1 MWIILKFH
9 KKKISFLKKDFKEKL
24 GNDIIFYSPKLLIE
38 KINNKKIVKKEF
50 SVLGDYIFFYHK
62 KINQNMLNHLQFSR
76 GLKYFLEGCL
86 GSQKEIEFFINRCK
100 KLENEKGY
108 ISKSLFEIIEL
119 EKYEFLSGPFRN
131 QIFKILKIQNKK
143 INILIGKFK
152 TYIKKEDYLFQPIKS

>member
-62 KINQNMLNHLQFSR
+62 KINQNMLNHLQFEVFLR
-76 GLKYFLEGCL
+76 GVFRLTKR
-86 GSQKEIEFFINRCK
+86 NR
-100 KLENEKGY
+100 
-108 ISKSLFEIIEL
+108 
-119 EKYEFLSGPFRN
+119 
-131 QIFKILKIQNKK
+131 IFYK
-143 INILIGKFK
+143 
-152 TYIKKEDYLFQPIKS
+152 